1 MEGALPL
8 GMIPVTEF
16 PVSHYQL
23 SANDKLVL
31 ISDGVPEAQNEKDQ
45 LFGFEQIESLLTL
58 PTTAAQLGQAAQNF
72 GADRISN
79 GSTDAGQARPG
90 R

>member
-31 ISDGVPEAQNEKDQ
+31 ISDGVPEAQNEKD
-45 LFGFEQIESLLTL
+45 
-58 PTTAAQLGQAAQNF
+58 
-72 GADRISN
+72 
-79 GSTDAGQARPG
+79 
-90 R
+90 